1 MCLFLIQSEL
11 YLNSTESEVG
21 FYFFFFFQ
29 FKKFKLITQLF
40 SAKLVRSYLESPSG
54 KLSQAQSPALILY

>member
-11 YLNSTESEVG
+11 YLNSTESEAR
-21 FYFFFFFQ
+21 FFFFFFQ

-54 KLSQAQSPALILY
+54 KLSQAQSPALIFH